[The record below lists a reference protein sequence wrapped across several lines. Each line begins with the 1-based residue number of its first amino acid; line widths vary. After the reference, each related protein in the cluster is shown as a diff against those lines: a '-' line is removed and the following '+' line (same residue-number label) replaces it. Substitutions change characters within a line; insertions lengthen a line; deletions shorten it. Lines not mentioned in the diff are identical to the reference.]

1 MEFVNENKSNGLPF
15 TSLQREKNRFNFAI
29 NWLYMNWL
37 LIIVF
42 AVAAISLIA
51 FLVVRNQKDE
61 KEFENQLKNDYRKT
75 KDEEG
80 DIEIDKTIK

>member
-1 MEFVNENKSNGLPF
+1 
-15 TSLQREKNRFNFAI
+15 
-29 NWLYMNWL
+29 MNWP

-42 AVAAISLIA
+42 GVAAVALIV

-61 KEFENQLKNDYRKT
+61 REFENQLKNDYHKT

-80 DIEIDKTIK
+80 DTEIDEAMK